1 MKVHYIA
8 SSATCKGKAKLR
20 RCVHWKNFCGRPWM
34 HWFDLILGSQNVVLF
49 GSILLS
55 HSKTINIKVVSFLN
69 LYTKRSNQKALQ
81 F

>member
-1 MKVHYIA
+1 
-8 SSATCKGKAKLR
+8 
-20 RCVHWKNFCGRPWM
+20 
-34 HWFDLILGSQNVVLF
+34 VVLF

-55 HSKTINIKVVSFLN
+55 HSKTMNAKAVSFLN

>member
-1 MKVHYIA
+1 
-8 SSATCKGKAKLR
+8 
-20 RCVHWKNFCGRPWM
+20 
-34 HWFDLILGSQNVVLF
+34 VVLF

-55 HSKTINIKVVSFLN
+55 DSKTINDKVVSFVN